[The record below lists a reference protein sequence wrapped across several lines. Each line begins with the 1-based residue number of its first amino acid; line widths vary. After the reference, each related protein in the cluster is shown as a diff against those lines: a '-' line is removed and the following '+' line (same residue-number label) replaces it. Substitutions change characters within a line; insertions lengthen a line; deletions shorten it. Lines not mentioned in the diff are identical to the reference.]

1 MKANIT
7 VTVTKD
13 GETLKEFK
21 NQTNDFEGFRYL
33 LNNQSQSVSYAVK
46 YGGYDVILKN
56 EETGEIEKYSDLT
69 NVKK

>member
-1 MKANIT
+1 METKIT

-13 GETLKEFK
+13 GKTLKEFK

-46 YGGYDVILKN
+46 YGGYDIILKN
-56 EETGEIEKYSDLT
+56 EETGEIEKYSDSI
-69 NVKK
+69 